1 MRHLALSACLNLLAA
16 GLSLSAFAQSSG
28 AAADLILYNGE
39 VHSPDGWHTA
49 LAIRDGL
56 ILAVGDNATALA
68 LRDADTRM
76 IDLAGATVLPGLQ
89 DLHVHPLGAG
99 LNQLQCN
106 FPQGSSRD
114 TLLQALSRCAADQ
127 QTGSWISGGQWDA
140 ASYGGDMHRAQLDE
154 MAPEHPVALVDIS
167 GHSLWVNSA
176 ALALAGITRDSVN
189 PPGGII
195 ERDASGEPTGVLRE
209 SAAGLVRAIIP
220 PASAEQ
226 VRSALQ
232 WSLDQML
239 TQGITGITD
248 AGVDASGMQA
258 YAELADA
265 GLLHLRVQG
274 CMMLRGAAF
283 GRSENGTPSF
293 VLQRNHYARDRFRP
307 DCVKLAL
314 DGVPTDGHTAA
325 MVEPYAH
332 TDHLA
337 EDAAKGLL
345 MLPQAALNEIVTDAD
360 RRGLTVKL
368 HAAGDGAVR
377 AGLDAI
383 AAARS
388 TNGFSGLL
396 HNVAH
401 NSFVQIDD
409 IRRARSIAATFEMSP
424 YIWFPNPII
433 PDISAAVGAARMQR
447 WIPVKD
453 AIDAGALVV
462 AGSDWPVVPSFN
474 PWAAIE
480 TLVTRQVPGGGGE
493 VLGAAE
499 RISVEEAVALFTIN
513 AARQLGQRH
522 QLGSIEPGLLADLA
536 VIDRNPFSIQVTDIH
551 ATKVLLT
558 IIEGEVVYSAER

>member
-1 MRHLALSACLNLLAA
+1 MRHLALCSCVYLLAA
-16 GLSLSAFAQSSG
+16 GMPLSSSAQGSG
-28 AAADLILYNGE
+28 EAADLILHNGE
-39 VHSPDGWHTA
+39 VHSPDGWHSA

-56 ILAVGDNATALA
+56 ILAVGDDATTLA
-68 LRDADTRM
+68 LRDTDTRV
-76 IDLAGATVLPGLQ
+76 IDLAGATVLPGLN

-106 FPQGSSRD
+106 FPQGSTREV
-114 TLLQALSRCAADQ
+114 LLQAVQRCATNLQA
-127 QTGSWISGGQWDA
+127 GSWISGGQWDA
-140 ASYGGDMHRAQLDE
+140 ASYGGDMHRSQLDE
-154 MAPEHPVALVDIS
+154 VAPEHPVALVDIS

-176 ALALAGITRDSVN
+176 ALTLAGITRDSVN

-195 ERDASGEPTGVLRE
+195 ERDANGVPTGVLRE
-209 SAAGLVRAIIP
+209 SAAGLVRAIVP
-220 PASAEQ
+220 PPSAEQ
-226 VRSALQ
+226 VRTALQ

-239 TQGITGITD
+239 TQGITSITD
-248 AGVDASGMQA
+248 AGVDAAGMRA

-265 GLLHLRVQG
+265 GLLKLRVQG

-293 VLQRNHYARDRFRP
+293 VIERNQHARERFRP

-337 EDAAKGLL
+337 EDAAKGIL
-345 MLPQAALNEIVTDAD
+345 MVPQAALNDIVTDAD

-368 HAAGDGAVR
+368 HAAGDAAVR

-388 TNGFSGLL
+388 ANGFSGLL

-401 NSFVQIDD
+401 NSFVQMED
-409 IRRARSIAATFEMSP
+409 IQRARSIAATFEMSP

-433 PDISAAVGAARMQR
+433 PDISAAVGEERMQR

-474 PWAAIE
+474 PWVAIE

-499 RISVEEAVALFTIN
+499 RIEVTDAIGLFTVN
-513 AARQLGQRH
+513 AARQLGRRH
-522 QLGSIEPGLLADLA
+522 QLGSIEPGLIADLV
-536 VIDRNPFSIQVTDIH
+536 VIDRNPFTIPVTDIH
-551 ATKVLLT
+551 ATQVQMT
-558 IIEGEVVYSAER
+558 IIEGEVVHSAGL

>member
-1 MRHLALSACLNLLAA
+1 MRHFARHTCLSFMVAVLPALSL
-16 GLSLSAFAQSSG
+16 AQSAG
-28 AAADLILYNGE
+28 DRADLILHNGQI
-39 VHSPDGWHTA
+39 HTPDGWHSA
-49 LAIRDGL
+49 VAVRDGV
-56 ILAVGDNATALA
+56 ILAVGDDATALS
-68 LRDADTRM
+68 LRETDTRV
-76 IDLAGATVLPGLQ
+76 IDLAGATVLPGLH

-106 FPQGSSRD
+106 FPQGS
-114 TLLQALSRCAADQ
+114 TPAVLLQTVRSCAGQ
-127 QTGSWISGGQWDA
+127 QQPGAWISGGQWDA

-154 MAPEHPVALVDIS
+154 VAPENPVALVDIS

-176 ALALAGITRDSVN
+176 ALTLAGITRDSVN

-195 ERDASGEPTGVLRE
+195 ERDADGEPTGVLRE

-220 PASAEQ
+220 PASPDQ
-226 VRSALQ
+226 VRTALQ

-239 TQGITGITD
+239 TQGITSITD
-248 AGVDASGMQA
+248 AGVDASGMRA

-265 GLLHLRVQG
+265 GLLQLRVQG

-283 GRSENGTPSF
+283 GRSDNGTPSF
-293 VLQRNHYARDRFRP
+293 VIQRNRYARERFRP

-332 TDHLA
+332 TDHLPA
-337 EDAAKGLL
+337 DAAKGLL
-345 MLPQAALNEIVTDAD
+345 MVPQAALNDIVTDAD
-360 RRGLTVKL
+360 SRGLTVKM
-368 HAAGDGAVR
+368 HAAGDAAVR

-383 AAARS
+383 AAARAA
-388 TNGFSGLL
+388 NGFSGLL

-401 NSFVQIDD
+401 NSFVQMDD
-409 IRRARSIAATFEMSP
+409 ILRARSIAATFEMSP

-433 PDISAAVGAARMQR
+433 PDISAAIGDARMQR

-474 PWAAIE
+474 PWTAIE

-493 VLGAAE
+493 LLGAAE
-499 RISVEEAVALFTIN
+499 RISVEQALALFTVN
-513 AARQLGQRH
+513 AARQLGRRH
-522 QLGSIEPGLLADLA
+522 QLGSIEPGLLADLV
-536 VIDRNPFSIQVTDIH
+536 VIDRNPFTIPATDIH
-551 ATKVLLT
+551 ATQVRMT
-558 IIEGEVVYSAER
+558 IIEGEVVYSAAR